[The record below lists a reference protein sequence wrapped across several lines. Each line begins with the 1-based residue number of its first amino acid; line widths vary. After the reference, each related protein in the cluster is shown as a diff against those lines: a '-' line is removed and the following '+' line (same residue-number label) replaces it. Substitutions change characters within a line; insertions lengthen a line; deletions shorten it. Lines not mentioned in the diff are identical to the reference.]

1 MADFHVRSRFRVG
14 LVVLFGLLAV
24 MIGIFMVGQRANLFR
39 KKLPYETRF
48 ESAAGLVAG
57 NPVRL
62 NGVVVGNV
70 LEVILSGDPADRTVR
85 VVYDVDRRAAP
96 RIRKGTHAT
105 IKTIG
110 LLGDQFIELEGGR
123 ADEPEIP
130 VGGDIPAAPGA
141 GLEKLL
147 EGGGNLIVDLSAIAT
162 SLKNILG
169 RTERGEG
176 FLGAITSNSEE
187 SKRLGNNLNET
198 LHTLNTMLKKIE
210 GGQGLAGKLLFDEKY
225 GRQTTAA
232 LEEAIR
238 SVHSVF
244 AKLDEQLKSNSGVIP
259 ALLSDPE
266 GKKKVYAL
274 LDDLSTAA
282 ASLAKVSVSLEKGE
296 GLLPVLL
303 RDERFS
309 KEFTRSLQ
317 SFIEHLDSIGKKLDQ
332 GYGTAGK
339 LINDPTLYDA
349 ANRLVV
355 GVDESALLKWI
366 IKDRQKA
373 AIKKEYNE
381 AQKAARTPSPTP
393 LPALEAKPGS

>member
-1 MADFHVRSRFRVG
+1 MAEFQVKSRFRVG
-14 LVVLFGLLAV
+14 LVVLLALLAV
-24 MIGIFMVGQRANLFR
+24 MAGIFMVGQRANLFR

-48 ESAAGLVAG
+48 ESASGLVAG

-96 RIRKGTHAT
+96 RIRKGTKAS

-110 LLGDQFIELEGGR
+110 LLGDQYIELEGGR

-187 SKRLGNNLNET
+187 SKRLGNNLNDT
-198 LHTLNTMLKKIE
+198 LHTLNAMLKKIE
-210 GGQGLAGKLLFDEKY
+210 TGQGLAGKLLFDEKY
-225 GRQTTAA
+225 GKETTEA
-232 LEEAIR
+232 LGGAIR
-238 SVHSVF
+238 SVGSVF
-244 AKLDEQLKSNSGVIP
+244 SKVDEGLRSNNGLLA

-266 GKKKVYAL
+266 GKKKVYML
-274 LDDLSTAA
+274 LDDLSVTA

-303 RDERFS
+303 HDPKFQ
-309 KEFTRSLQ
+309 KEFTKGLT
-317 SFIEHLDSIGKKLDQ
+317 SFIQHLDSIGKKLDE

-339 LINDPTLYDA
+339 LINDTTLYDA

-381 AQKAARTPSPTP
+381 LHITPSPTP
-393 LPALEAKPGS
+393 VPSAESKPAS